1 MPPRRSNTHSF
12 RRSRS
17 RSRSPL
23 RPQFNPRG
31 HSRRARRHNRRQ
43 QLPRTA
49 EAATWCV
56 MEAGRMVTF
65 ASRMAWEHQP
75 QVPQGTAPEDVP
87 HPFRR
92 RTMTERCAAD
102 LPAAYDDEE
111 YAAICELCRVPLIS
125 CEQQHQEAL
134 HHDREDRQRA
144 LVRAGSRALTPAD
157 IEAALLIVG
166 RACPEHPRPT
176 LTLSPELA
184 NKPSSNSGATIDH
197 SEDEGRPP
205 PITKASPTAP
215 HRRVVTKK
223 ARLSWPPW
231 HHLQR
236 HCFQRN
242 PIVD

>member
-1 MPPRRSNTHSF
+1 MVIFYPGMPPRRSNTHSF

-43 QLPRTA
+43 QPPRTA

-92 RTMTERCAAD
+92 RTLTERCAAD
-102 LPAAYDDEE
+102 LPAAYDEEE
-111 YAAICELCRVPLIS
+111 YADICELCRVPLIS
-125 CEQQHQEAL
+125 CEQHHQGAL

-144 LVRAGSRALTPAD
+144 LVRAESRALTPAD

-166 RACPEHPRPT
+166 RACPERLRRT
-176 LTLSPELA
+176 LPLPPELA
-184 NKPSSNSGATIDH
+184 NI
-197 SEDEGRPP
+197 
-205 PITKASPTAP
+205 
-215 HRRVVTKK
+215 
-223 ARLSWPPW
+223 RLSDDE
-231 HHLQR
+231 
-236 HCFQRN
+236 
-242 PIVD
+242 I